1 MPRCHAKVFTGTW
14 FRESQCARGG
24 KYVEDGQ
31 HYCYQ
36 HRPSFIKAKDKA
48 ASDKFNTEID
58 EQRTIHQQA
67 RAFPIAMAVLR
78 KLAKDHKDARTLT
91 GAVALEYQELTAAA
105 LAQIEK
111 EMGL

>member
-1 MPRCHAKVFTGTW
+1 MPLCSATVSDGG
-14 FRESQCARGG
+14 FRENPCSRNGKYTEGG
-24 KYVEDGQ
+24 KL
-31 HYCYQ
+31 YCYQ
-36 HRPSFIKAKDKA
+36 HRPSVIAAKRAERTAKWT
-48 ASDKFNTEID
+48 SEMD
-58 EQRTIHQQA
+58 ERRIIHQQA

-105 LAQIEK
+105 LAEIEK